1 MSGEDIAAS
10 YYQISDYRGCARCD
24 SITALLLR
32 ISDRRWL
39 ETVKDDV
46 IKCFV
51 IINVWYYSY
60 AFVFHPGYL
69 LLCRR
74 QLHALKSL
82 TNNQVNM
89 RVFKNQIML

>member
-24 SITALLLR
+24 SIMALLLR

-51 IINVWYYSY
+51 IINVWYYGY
-60 AFVFHPGYL
+60 AFVSILGISYAAAN
-69 LLCRR
+69 C
-74 QLHALKSL
+74 
-82 TNNQVNM
+82 
-89 RVFKNQIML
+89 MLSNRSPITR